1 MKPDEAWLIWTFSSM
16 KIKNKKICPKNVHT
30 LILIV
35 TLVSHLR
42 NVRVTIFISLSFPLF
57 CFWIQEKHVLHEPK
71 KNLNLH
77 HGPSPIHEI
86 YATCPLRGLWCV
98 DVFRTNFFRVFQ
110 KKISFSRY
118 VFSTFQTILSHLRP
132 IFGEVFL
139 KNFTANFFFNF
150 GWVQS
155 DARACSSLFFFETES
170 NNCARNADLQCPLDV
185 VHALT
190 KIWMNIWLFHGES
203 KAQKCR
209 KSSNIITHF
218 SKKITSSGWRLL
230 VFMIYFLWNGMQ

>member
-98 DVFRTNFFRVFQ
+98 DVFRTNFFRVFL
-110 KKISFSRY
+110 K
-118 VFSTFQTILSHLRP
+118 
-132 IFGEVFL
+132 
-139 KNFTANFFFNF
+139 KNFIFTIRFLDVSDNFKSFETHF
-150 GWVQS
+150 WRS
-155 DARACSSLFFFETES
+155 FFE
-170 NNCARNADLQCPLDV
+170 
-185 VHALT
+185 
-190 KIWMNIWLFHGES
+190 KFH
-203 KAQKCR
+203 C
-209 KSSNIITHF
+209 
-218 SKKITSSGWRLL
+218 
-230 VFMIYFLWNGMQ
+230 